1 MRVTSACRGT
11 LSTSAER
18 SASDRIA
25 AFDFS
30 SGPPFSL
37 CTTSNADT
45 EDSAYSAVR
54 HFRVAITVAEEHSM
68 KHARSFLFAS
78 LLVAVAA
85 AQPLTVYHDSLAAG
99 WQNWSWGTTLN
110 FANGSPVYGGGG
122 QSIAVTHAA
131 AWAGL
136 YLHTTALVSG
146 AQYGTLRF
154 AIHGGASGGQT
165 IAVNAADAAQ
175 NFGTQVQIAAPA
187 AGQWTLVEIPIDS
200 FGVSDISGLVWQEAA
215 GHAQPMYFLDE
226 ITLLE
231 RTVGSGEGPDLSVD
245 AAAERRPISPLIYG
259 MNFADEALAAEL
271 RVPVNRWGGNAT
283 TRYNWQLDVSN
294 RASDWFFENIPN
306 DNSNPG
312 DLPDG
317 SSSDRFVEANIA
329 ARSQTLLTVPLIGW
343 TPKRRAIDGGFS
355 VALYGPQQQVDPWRP
370 DFGNGVRLDGS
381 LITGNDPQDTSIAI
395 GPAFVQDWMNHLIGR
410 YGGAA
415 GGGVRFYN
423 LDNEPMLWNSTHRD
437 VHPAGLGYDESRDRT
452 FAYAAAIKAIDPAAQ
467 ILGPAD
473 WGWSAYF
480 YSARDIELGGG
491 AWWNTRPD
499 RRAHGDVPYAEW
511 YLQQMAAYEAAN
523 GQRIVDYLDEHY
535 YPQAAG
541 VSLGGAGDLATQQR
555 RLRSTRSL
563 WDPSYVDE
571 SWIGEAVRLIPRMR
585 EWVNTRYPGTKL
597 AIGEYN
603 WGAYDHISGALAQAD
618 VLGIFGREALDLA
631 TLWTAPGVSQPV
643 AFAFRMY
650 RNYDGA
656 GAGFG
661 QTHVRGVSADQG
673 RVSIYAALAQNG
685 DLTIMLI
692 NKSDQDLT
700 SQLTLA
706 NFAFGP
712 AARVYRYSTADL
724 GRVVRAADL
733 PLPSAG
739 FDVTLPASSI
749 SLLLLPPGNTG
760 CAADLNADGVID
772 LTDLAQLLSCF
783 GLSGC
788 GDVDADAD
796 TDLSDLAL
804 LLSQFGSACD

>member
-1 MRVTSACRGT
+1 MKHVC
-11 LSTSAER
+11 
-18 SASDRIA
+18 
-25 AFDFS
+25 
-30 SGPPFSL
+30 PPF
-37 CTTSNADT
+37 
-45 EDSAYSAVR
+45 V
-54 HFRVAITVAEEHSM
+54 VW
-68 KHARSFLFAS
+68 
-78 LLVAVAA
+78 LVIATAA
-85 AQPLTVYHDSLAAG
+85 GQPLTVFHDSLAPG
-99 WQNWSWGTTLN
+99 WQNWSWSTSLN
-110 FANGSPVYGGGG
+110 FANAAPVYGAGG
-122 QSIAVTHAA
+122 QSVSVTHSA

-136 YLHTTALVSG
+136 YLHSTVLVSG
-146 AQYGTLRF
+146 AEYGTLRF
-154 AIHGGASGGQT
+154 AIHGGAAGGQM
-165 IAVNAADAAQ
+165 IAVNAADGAL

-187 AGQWTLVEIPIDS
+187 AGQWTVAEIPIDS

-215 GHAQPMYFLDE
+215 GHAQPTYYLDE

-231 RTVGSGEGPDLSVD
+231 RSVGSGEGPDLSVD
-245 AAAERRPISPLIYG
+245 AAAEQRAISALIYG

-271 RVPVNRWGGNAT
+271 RLPVNRWGGNAT

-306 DNSNPG
+306 ENSNPE

-329 ARSQTLLTVPLIGW
+329 AGCQTLMTVPMIGW

-370 DFGNGVRLDGS
+370 DLGNGVRPDGS
-381 LITGNDPQDTSIAI
+381 LITGNNPLDTSIAVN
-395 GPAFVQDWMNHLIGR
+395 PVFVQDWMNHLIGR
-410 YGGAA
+410 YGDAV

-452 FAYAAAIKAIDPAAQ
+452 IAYAAAIRAVDPGAQ

-480 YSARDIELGGG
+480 YSARDIELGGS

-511 YLQQMAAYEAAN
+511 YLQQMAAYESAS
-523 GQRIVDYLDEHY
+523 GERILNYFDEHY
-535 YPQAAG
+535 YPQAAD
-541 VSLGGAGDLATQQR
+541 VALGGAGDSATQQR

-585 EWVNTRYPGTKL
+585 EWVDENYPGTKL

-603 WGAYDHISGALAQAD
+603 WGAYDHINGALAQAD
-618 VLGIFGREALDLA
+618 VLGIFGREGLDLA
-631 TLWTAPGVSQPV
+631 TIWTAPSATQPV

-650 RNYDGA
+650 RNYDGG

-673 RVSIYAALAQNG
+673 RVSIYAALTQGG
-685 DLTIMLI
+685 DLTIVLI
-692 NKSDQDLT
+692 NKSDQNLT
-700 SQLTLA
+700 SRLTLA
-706 NFAFGP
+706 HFAPGP
-712 AARVYRYSTADL
+712 AARVYRYSAADL
-724 GRVVRAADL
+724 TLVVREADL
-733 PLPSAG
+733 PLPSSVIA
-739 FDVTLPASSI
+739 VTLPASSL
-749 SLLLLPPGNTG
+749 SLLLVPRAGAG
-760 CAADLNADGVID
+760 CEADLNADGVVD
-772 LTDLAQLLSCF
+772 LADLAQLLSCF
-783 GLSGC
+783 GSGVC

-804 LLSQFGSACD
+804 LLAQFGRTCE